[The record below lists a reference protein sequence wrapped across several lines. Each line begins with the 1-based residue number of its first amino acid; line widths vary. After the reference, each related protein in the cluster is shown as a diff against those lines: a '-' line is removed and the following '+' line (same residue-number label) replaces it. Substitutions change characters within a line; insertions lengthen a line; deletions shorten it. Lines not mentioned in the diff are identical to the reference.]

1 MSGEPRTLVERYVL
15 PPHEIE
21 ALSLDRVDA
30 AVGTLGEWAPA
41 ERAVVRRM
49 VYAAADPL
57 LAARIRIHPQALEAG
72 AAALRAGCTVVVDVR
87 MVEVALD
94 RPALQ
99 RLGCAVECAIDAP
112 AVIEEARATGLP
124 RAVAAMRSLAPR
136 ARGGVVVVGTAPSAL
151 LALLD
156 MVDAGE
162 AAPAVVVGTP
172 VGFVAASE
180 AKAELMDRAIPYIT
194 IEGPRG
200 GAALAAAATNALI
213 AIALAQP
220 AGAG

>member
-15 PPHEIE
+15 PPDEIE
-21 ALSLDRVDA
+21 ALSLERVDA
-30 AVGTLGEWAPA
+30 AVPTLADWPPA
-41 ERAVVRRM
+41 ERTVVRRM
-49 VYAAADPL
+49 IYAAADPS

-72 AAALRAGCTVVVDVR
+72 AGALRTGCTVVVDVR

-94 RPALQ
+94 RPALK
-99 RLGCAVECAIDAP
+99 RLGCVLECSIDVP
-112 AVIEEARATGLP
+112 SVIEEAQATGLP

-180 AKAELMDRAIPYIT
+180 AKAELMDRAIPFIT
-194 IEGPRG
+194 IEGARG

-213 AIALAQP
+213 AMALARP
-220 AGAG
+220 TAAG